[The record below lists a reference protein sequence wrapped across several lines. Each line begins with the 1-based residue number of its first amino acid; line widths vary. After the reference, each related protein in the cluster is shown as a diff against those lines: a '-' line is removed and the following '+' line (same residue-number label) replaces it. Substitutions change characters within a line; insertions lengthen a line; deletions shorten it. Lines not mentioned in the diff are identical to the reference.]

1 MNNFVT
7 DLLMR
12 IDQIGQGFSARAY
25 GIVGDQVMPLLKVA
39 FIIYVMTYGIQ
50 LIMGTARISVGELVG
65 RTARLMI
72 ILALTQN
79 WEFFNSLFYRWL
91 SDTPEDVGRAI
102 LSASGTGI
110 TEPTNGL
117 SMIVTTAQVAGAAL
131 ANQSGYFTILPSVL
145 GLLILACALVFA
157 AIAMAILI
165 LCKVMMWVLIGTGP
179 IFIGCLLFEQTRSY
193 GVGWFS
199 QVLLYAI
206 IPLFVFV
213 VAAFMIAAIN
223 PEMSKITL
231 AAQETELT
239 VGHLSSFLLLTVAGC
254 FVLLN
259 IQSLAQ
265 AISGS
270 VAAGVGAAGM
280 GYGLGATLGPARWAL
295 SKATG
300 AARGVFGSNNSHP
313 GGGSMANRSSSEA
326 AMQQRISDMSRPR

>member
-12 IDQIGQGFSARAY
+12 IDQIGQGFAARAY
-25 GIVGDQVMPLLKVA
+25 GIVGDQILPVLKIA
-39 FIIYVMTYGIQ
+39 FVVYVMTYGIQ
-50 LIMGTARISVGELVG
+50 LITGTARISVSELVG

-102 LSASGTGI
+102 LSAAGTGI

-117 SMIVTTAQVAGAAL
+117 SLIVVTAFQAAAAL
-131 ANQSGYFTILPSVL
+131 AQQSGYFTIMPSFL
-145 GLLILACALVFA
+145 GVVIAVFA
-157 AIAMAILI
+157 IVFVAIALAILI
-165 LCKVMMWVLIGTGP
+165 LSKVMMWVLLGTAP

-193 GVGWFS
+193 GTGWFS
-199 QVLLYAI
+199 QVLLYAL

-213 VAAFMIAAIN
+213 VAAFLIAAIN
-223 PEMSKITL
+223 PELSKIDTAV
-231 AAQETELT
+231 AASELSLT
-239 VGHLSSFLLLTVAGC
+239 HIASFLLLTVGGC
-254 FVLLN
+254 FVLMN

-295 SKATG
+295 AKATG
-300 AARGVFGSNNSHP
+300 AARGMLGSHNSHP

-326 AMQQRISDMSRPR
+326 AMQQRISYMSRPR

>member
-12 IDQIGQGFSARAY
+12 IDQIGQGFSARAFD
-25 GIVGDQVMPLLKVA
+25 IVGDQALPVLKVA
-39 FIIYVMTYGIQ
+39 FVVYVMSYGIQ
-50 LIMGTARISVGELVG
+50 LIMGTARISVAEFVG

-72 ILALTQN
+72 ILSLTQN

-102 LSASGTGI
+102 LSAAGTGI

-117 SMIVTTAQVAGAAL
+117 SMIVTTAQQAGAAL
-131 ANQSGYFTILPSVL
+131 ANQSGYFTILPSML
-145 GLLILACALVFA
+145 GLLIMGCALVFA
-157 AIAMAILI
+157 AIALAMLI
-165 LCKVMMWVLIGTGP
+165 LSKVMMWVLIGTGP

-199 QVLLYAI
+199 QVLLYAL

-223 PEMSKITL
+223 PEMSKIT
-231 AAQETELT
+231 AAAEATELT
-239 VGHLSSFLLLTVAGC
+239 VTHLAAFLLLTVAGC

-259 IQSLAQ
+259 VQSLAQ
-265 AISGS
+265 GI
-270 VAAGVGAAGM
+270 
-280 GYGLGATLGPARWAL
+280 
-295 SKATG
+295 TG
-300 AARGVFGSNNSHP
+300 AIPTAIGAKGTAMGLAPFRLAARLMSSLGGGRPRSSSSNSP
-313 GGGSMANRSSSEA
+313 GGGSISNRSASEA
-326 AMQQRISDMSRPR
+326 AMQQRISDNSRPQ